1 MSRAEANGQGERRRS
16 GGFGPFQA
24 LATLTEVQR
33 RGMAAAAEVIEGF
46 IGLLDPP
53 PQPPPAGPDV
63 EPANGHEPGFAQVRV
78 NVARA
83 LDLYTDLVR
92 RSFESYAELMEQ
104 TLRARGV
111 QVHAAEDG
119 QAALLTMQGAAGARA
134 AATVWLH
141 NTTDRPAAAI
151 LRLTGLTAHN
161 GLVVPAAAGR
171 FQPTSVRLA
180 PGASVSVRL
189 ALALDD
195 VTAGVYRGHVLADGL
210 PDAALPVRLLVTDT
224 ARGRPP

>member
-1 MSRAEANGQGERRRS
+1 MSRAEANGHGEHRRS
-16 GGFGPFQA
+16 SGFEPFQA
-24 LATLTEVQR
+24 LSTLTEVQR

-46 IGLLDPP
+46 IGLLDLQQ
-53 PQPPPAGPDV
+53 QPRPTGPAV
-63 EPANGHEPGFAQVRV
+63 EPANGHEPGFAQVRI

-111 QVHAAEDG
+111 QVHATEDG
-119 QAALLTMQGAAGARA
+119 QAILLTVQGATGAHA
-134 AATVWLH
+134 SGIVWLH
-141 NTTDRPAAAI
+141 NTTDRPAAAV

-171 FQPTSVRLA
+171 FEPTAVHIA
-180 PGASVSVRL
+180 PGAAVSVRL
-189 ALALDD
+189 ALALGD
-195 VTAGVYRGHVLADGL
+195 VAPGVYRGHVLADGL
-210 PDAALPVRLLVTDT
+210 PDAALPVRLMVADV
-224 ARGRPP
+224 APRRPP